1 MRNDSN
7 SIHRRAALLCALLT
21 AVIGTAIAFADES
34 APPPGPASSPAPAQT
49 PAPAPSAPA
58 APAASKPADKA
69 ASKPAAKPAGKSDA
83 DDDEGSDY
91 EKNAAKRFT
100 PTERTPADKNVSFPV
115 DI

>member
-1 MRNDSN
+1 MLSRTSRRRRRGPRQPGASADTSAC
-7 SIHRRAALLCALLT
+7 SIGAR
-21 AVIGTAIAFADES
+21 S
-34 APPPGPASSPAPAQT
+34 A
-49 PAPAPSAPA
+49 
-58 APAASKPADKA
+58 AASKPADKA

-83 DDDEGSDY
+83 DDDEGGDY

>member
-7 SIHRRAALLCALLT
+7 RMLWHAALLTLIVGSA
-21 AVIGTAIAFADES
+21 AAIADDT
-34 APPPGPASSPAPAQT
+34 APQPAPASSPAPAQT
-49 PAPAPSAPA
+49 PAPAAPTA
-58 APAASKPADKA
+58 AKPADKA
-69 ASKPAAKPAGKSDA
+69 AAKPAAQPAGKSDA
-83 DDDEGSDY
+83 GDDEGADY

>member
-34 APPPGPASSPAPAQT
+34 PPPPGPASSPAPAQT

-58 APAASKPADKA
+58 APA